1 MQRSLQRLYGCILS
15 SSLNNSKPCC
25 YAIRLRSASSA
36 QNEHRAKLMARGLPE
51 KKPLPGVKSIILV
64 ASGKGG
70 VGKTTTAVN
79 LACAMKVIEP
89 DKEIGLLDA
98 DVFGPSVPLMM
109 NISGEPMLN
118 DDNLIE
124 PLLNYGVKCMSMGLL
139 VSGENAVVW
148 RGLMVMQALERL
160 TRHVAWGPLDC
171 LIVDTPPGTGDT
183 HLSLAQNLPLDG
195 AIVVTTPQSAAL
207 QVTRRGVNMFEKLKV
222 PIIGMVE
229 NMSHAICQN
238 CGTKNYVFGNETKKI
253 AGEMGLEIIESFE
266 VDQNMSECIN
276 SGKPA
281 IYALPDS
288 VHAEKY
294 RQLANKVYK
303 YIDSKE
309 SERVKASE

>member
-25 YAIRLRSASSA
+25 YAIRLRSTTSA